1 MKIFDLEKPINSN
14 EKEIEEIGKNQKY
27 IFYSQKEIE
36 EEEELLGMINLK
48 NEKEIKSLDITGK

>member
-1 MKIFDLEKPINSN
+1 MKLINLEKPINSN
-14 EKEIEEIGKNQKY
+14 EKEIKEINEHQKY

-48 NEKEIKSLDITGK
+48 NEKEIKDLDIIGK